1 MLAVIMLGCI
11 SLNSAASRAR
21 DCGNPTNLVALA
33 QSRVDRAPDGTRS
46 SLYHGFLVLKTLT
59 FDQVATHGE
68 ERRME
73 KFINTELLWS
83 TFTTAN
89 GSRFD

>member
-1 MLAVIMLGCI
+1 MRQMVRVLADPGTDYVIRCTLQSI
-11 SLNSAASRAR
+11 E
-21 DCGNPTNLVALA
+21 PTNYWTMV
-33 QSRVDRAPDGTRS
+33 
-46 SLYHGFLVLKTLT
+46 FLSWRLT

-89 GSRFD
+89 GS

>member
-1 MLAVIMLGCI
+1 MRQMVRILADPGADYVIRCTLQSI
-11 SLNSAASRAR
+11 E
-21 DCGNPTNLVALA
+21 PTNYWTMV
-33 QSRVDRAPDGTRS
+33 
-46 SLYHGFLVLKTLT
+46 FLVLKTLT

-89 GSRFD
+89 GS

>member
-1 MLAVIMLGCI
+1 MQNNNKFRFFNTGFRLF
-11 SLNSAASRAR
+11 R
-21 DCGNPTNLVALA
+21 DLKIFLVALK
-33 QSRVDRAPDGTRS
+33 
-46 SLYHGFLVLKTLT
+46 VLKTLT

-89 GSRFD
+89 GS